1 MTFFEQIQ
9 SRTSGILLFGITPP
23 KKSTPIEKVSE
34 ITARTVARIQSLP
47 IDGLVLYDIQDE
59 QSRTADER
67 PFPFLE
73 TIDSYEY
80 ADSMLSMVS
89 LPKIIYRAAGKYQRE
104 MFSTWLSE
112 VDSSR
117 YAAVF
122 VGSPSA
128 ASIGPMNLADAYAL
142 RNENNKALTLGG
154 VLIPERH
161 EVKRT
166 EHIRMIE
173 KQSKGCSFF
182 ITQCVY
188 NTENAKNLLSDYY
201 YRSREEGITPAT
213 IIFTL
218 TTCGSLQTLAFMK
231 WLGIQ
236 IPRWL
241 ENELNHSKDILS
253 TSVELCKTIAIE
265 LTSFCR
271 DHKIPYGINV
281 ESVSIR
287 KDEIEASIELAKDIK
302 KIL

>member
-1 MTFFEQIQ
+1 MTFFELIQ

-23 KKSTPIEKVSE
+23 KKSTPAEKVYE
-34 ITARTVARIQSLP
+34 ITKRTVDRIHSLP
-47 IDGLVLYDIQDE
+47 LDGLVLYDIQDE
-59 QSRTADER
+59 QSRTAAER

-80 ADSMLSMVS
+80 ANAMLSEIS
-89 LPKIIYRAAGKYQRE
+89 IPKIIYRATGKYQRE

-128 ASIGPMNLADAYAL
+128 TATGLMNLSDAYDM
-142 RNENNKALTLGG
+142 RNAKNKSLALGG

-182 ITQCVY
+182 ISQCVY

-201 YRSREEGITPAT
+201 YRSQEEGIDPAT

-218 TTCGSLQTLAFMK
+218 TTCGSMQTLRFMK

-241 ENELNHSKDILS
+241 ENELNHTKDILS
-253 TSVELCKTIAIE
+253 TSVELCKSIAVE
-265 LTSFCR
+265 LSFFCR

-287 KDEIEASIELAKDIK
+287 KEEIEASIELAKDIR